1 MRKKEV
7 SATVRKRKKNLNMK
21 RRRISGIEE
30 ERKLILSDVGEGAGK
45 EIERRFCEIG
55 WKLS

>member
-1 MRKKEV
+1 M
-7 SATVRKRKKNLNMK
+7 SATVRKRKKIHLNIK

-30 ERKLILSDVGEGAGK
+30 ERKLILSDVGEGPGE
-45 EIERRFCEIG
+45 EIERSFCEIG